1 MEMRSSRNSN
11 RKRAELDTRKHGESR
26 QAIEDRNHGK
36 SINRKGETKTMT
48 DNNNTP
54 YNSQEAP
61 TKPTT
66 DADRIKALED
76 RIKRL
81 ESRIEAITQALK
93 TAEQQMQALTETAKA
108 SEQQMQTIMEALN
121 PPEPEPAED
130 PARIAARAKYDA
142 APEEL
147 KRPTFYIPPQLIED
161 CINAARIEGQPYIFQ
176 SDLYQAYRQLY
187 KKYPFSTRLIKAI
200 FILAV
205 FREGYPEYNL
215 HGVKAIWIDPDTP
228 KPKAGKRARRKPE
241 AEPQPEA

>member
-1 MEMRSSRNSN
+1 
-11 RKRAELDTRKHGESR
+11 
-26 QAIEDRNHGK
+26 
-36 SINRKGETKTMT
+36 MT
-48 DNNNTP
+48 DNNYTLH
-54 YNSQEAP
+54 NSQDTP
-61 TKPTT
+61 TKPAT

-81 ESRIEAITQALK
+81 EGRIEAITEALK
-93 TAEQQMQALTETAKA
+93 TA
-108 SEQQMQTIMEALN
+108 EQQMQTIMEALN
-121 PPEPEPAED
+121 LPEPEPAED
-130 PARIAARAKYDA
+130 PARIAARQKYET

-147 KRPTFYIPPQLIED
+147 KRPTIYIPSQLIED
-161 CINAARIEGQPYIFQ
+161 CINAARIEGQPYIYQ

-241 AEPQPEA
+241 E